1 MGGGRGYGPTHS
13 QDLEKHFVGIAGLT
27 VLVMHG
33 RTRVAELYEALRSVN
48 EPVLIIE
55 NKLLYRERYAA
66 DLPSGYTM
74 EHVGVGFETT
84 VLRPEDVPDI
94 TVVAFGRMSV
104 IAERVAARLAEE
116 EEIYL
121 ELVMLLEV
129 SPLDSDP
136 ILESGDCTGKVLVI
150 EEGTSGFDLASEVIS
165 RVSLAYRGERRLRV
179 RRIGAL
185 AMPIPSAIE
194 LERAVLPSDDSVR
207 SACLELFDE

>member
-1 MGGGRGYGPTHS
+1 MACTTDRFRIPSSFERRWAGRGYGPTHS
-13 QDLEKHFVGIAGLT
+13 QDLEKHFVGIAGA
-27 VLVMHG
+27 HG
-33 RTRVAELYEALRSVN
+33 PGHARAHADRGALSRRCASVN

-84 VLRPEDVPDI
+84 VLRPRTFRDI

-104 IAERVAARLAEE
+104 IAERVAARLAKE

-121 ELVMLLEV
+121 ELVMPLEV

-136 ILESGDCTGKVLVI
+136 ILESVARTGKVLVI
-150 EEGTSGFDLASEVIS
+150 EEGTSGFDLPVK
-165 RVSLAYRGERRLRV
+165 
-179 RRIGAL
+179 
-185 AMPIPSAIE
+185 
-194 LERAVLPSDDSVR
+194 
-207 SACLELFDE
+207 